1 MLLSYVH
8 WLKSILRYCIID
20 DVHHT
25 DQETEESAVNEAA
38 EKLLA
43 FDLPAEPSHD
53 DGNEH
58 PQIGYVKCKRKV
70 APRYIVRCIEFA
82 HGVGLQF

>member
-1 MLLSYVH
+1 MP
-8 WLKSILRYCIID
+8 WLKLILRYCILD
-20 DVHHT
+20 DVHHP

-58 PQIGYVKCKRKV
+58 SQIGYVKYKRKV
-70 APRYIVRCIEFA
+70 VPRYIERYLYNLQCF
-82 HGVGLQF
+82 GLQL